1 MFKNMGYVLNVKDV
15 INDAHNT
22 FIRGVDYKD
31 QEQEM
36 QLEDILKRDKA
47 FNWSDE
53 EESSMPDSQSPSPMI
68 TEKATP
74 SIKKAKTPSKVV
86 TSRNSLGSIQKNTQ
100 MSTTIST
107 VNRHSLP

>member
-31 QEQEM
+31 SEQEM

-53 EESSMPDSQSPSPMI
+53 EESSSSITDNESPSPMI
-68 TEKATP
+68 TEKAAV
-74 SIKKAKTPSKVV
+74 S
-86 TSRNSLGSIQKNTQ
+86 
-100 MSTTIST
+100 
-107 VNRHSLP
+107 